1 MKTEDSALRNLEDK
15 VLNIPITKE
24 HQKIAFKGIIEL
36 DRDVKKNNKNFLRID
51 ELWEVKKINF
61 LIRIVGHDK
70 WKGGN

>member
-1 MKTEDSALRNLEDK
+1 LKTEDSALRNLEDK

-51 ELWEVKKINF
+51 ELWEVKFFFFSTK
-61 LIRIVGHDK
+61 IVGYDQ
-70 WKGGN
+70 WKGSH